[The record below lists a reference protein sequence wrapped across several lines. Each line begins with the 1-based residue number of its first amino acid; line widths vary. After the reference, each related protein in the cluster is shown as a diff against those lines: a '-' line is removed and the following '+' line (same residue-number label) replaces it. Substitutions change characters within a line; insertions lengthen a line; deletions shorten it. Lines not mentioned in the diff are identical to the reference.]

1 MVLLGILYT
10 CIAIFLSLYGAHAL
24 LLVLLHWRGCRPTR
38 PQASEVPLPATW
50 PRVTVQLPVYN
61 ERYVVARLIDAVAQ
75 LDYPLDRLEIQV
87 LDDSTDVTTAIAAKR
102 VEFWQRR
109 GVNIKLVHRANRTG
123 YKAGALQHG
132 LKQATGEFIAIFDAD
147 FVPPRDWLRRTVPA
161 LLRDERVGVVQ
172 TRWEHLNPASSLLT
186 RAQALALDG
195 HFGVEQPARARNGL
209 LLNFNGSAG
218 LWRRAC
224 IEDAGG
230 WRGDTLSEDLDL
242 SYRAQ
247 LRGWRVV
254 YLPDVVA
261 PAEIPLQMSAF
272 KRQQF
277 RWAKG
282 SAQCVRLLAGQV
294 VRSSLPAW
302 TRVMALFHLTGY
314 FIHVGMMVLLLLTL
328 PLLLWQWPVPAG
340 LPPAWLGLFGM
351 GAPVLYVAAQ
361 QALRRDWKRG
371 VCWLPALMVLGVGV
385 ACNNARAVL
394 EGLMS
399 TGGEFARTPK
409 LGVRQARGA
418 RRVTAYRLPAGG
430 TTWAELVMGGY
441 ALVSALVAATQ
452 HRWLAVIFLVL
463 YALGFWWVG
472 GMTLWETLWPSRTLR
487 RLRVL
492 RGRHFARHRPA
503 A

>member
-1 MVLLGILYT
+1 MVLLGWLYT
-10 CIAIFLSLYGAHAL
+10 FIAVCLSLYGIHAL
-24 LLVLLHWRGCRPTR
+24 LLVLLYWLRR
-38 PQASEVPLPATW
+38 PQPVSGKTETPATW

-75 LDYPLDRLEIQV
+75 LDYPPDKLEIQV
-87 LDDSTDVTTAIAAKR
+87 LDDSTDVTTAIASKR
-102 VEFWQRR
+102 IQFWQQR
-109 GVNIKLVHRANRTG
+109 GVNIRLVRRANRAG

-132 LKQATGEFIAIFDAD
+132 LEQATGEMIAIFDAD
-147 FVPPRDWLRRTVPA
+147 FVPPRDWLRRTVPV

-172 TRWEHLNPASSLLT
+172 TRWEHLNPTSSILT

-209 LLNFNGSAG
+209 FLNFNGSAG
-218 LWRRAC
+218 LWRRSC

-247 LRGWRVV
+247 LRGWRVA
-254 YLPDVVA
+254 YLSDVVA
-261 PAEIPLQMSAF
+261 PAEIPAQMSAF

-282 SAQCVRLLAGQV
+282 STQCVRLLADKV
-294 VRSSLPAW
+294 LRSSLPLW
-302 TRVMALFHLTGY
+302 TRVMALLHLTGY
-314 FIHVGMMVLLLLTL
+314 FIHVGMVVLLVLTL
-328 PLLLWQWPVPAG
+328 PLLLANWPVPAG
-340 LPPAWLGLFGM
+340 IPPAWLGLFGL
-351 GAPVLYVAAQ
+351 GAPLLYVVAQ
-361 QALRRDWKRG
+361 QTLRGNWKQGLR
-371 VCWLPALMVLGVGV
+371 WLPALMVLGMGV

-394 EGLMS
+394 EGLLS
-399 TGGEFARTPK
+399 SGGEFARTPK
-409 LGVRQARGA
+409 LGLRSDSH
-418 RRVTAYRLPAGG
+418 RRRKTIYRLSVDG
-430 TTWAELVMGGY
+430 TTWAELAMGGY
-441 ALVSALVAATQ
+441 ALISALVAATQ
-452 HRWLAVIFLVL
+452 HRWLAVVFLLL

-472 GMTLWETLWPSRTLR
+472 GMTLWEALWPSRTLR

-492 RGRHFARHRPA
+492 RGRRFARHQPA